1 MNTSQ
6 GAPGVSPELIE
17 IRRESW
23 CYACGK
29 PGKVPPA
36 DSVSRPSLARLWKA
50 GEAAVTKDPKA
61 RTFMHAGWRFAVT
74 YAAGHL
80 VVMDW
85 HTNQLLVRPP
95 ASPERLRQI
104 VDPRPEP

>member
-23 CYACGK
+23 RYACSK
-29 PGKVPPA
+29 PGRVPPA
-36 DSVSRPSLARLWKA
+36 DSASRPALARLWRA
-50 GEAAVTKDPKA
+50 AEAVVTREPKA
-61 RTFMHAGWRFAVT
+61 RTFLHAGCWFAIT

-80 VVMDW
+80 IVMDW
-85 HTNQLLVRPP
+85 HTNELLVRPP
-95 ASPERLRQI
+95 ASPERLRRI
-104 VDPRPEP
+104 LAPRPEP